1 MTAVA
6 AASAVADEEDSFL
19 LRSGCNADT
28 TGSLLSLSMAHTVV
42 VHLSEARAR
51 RIRALP
57 ILMVVG
63 GCCRCREGML
73 LAWLLGKNDRTGE
86 ERAIKL

>member
-1 MTAVA
+1 MKSAA

-28 TGSLLSLSMAHTVV
+28 TCSLLSLSMAHTVV
-42 VHLSEARAR
+42 HLSEARAR
-51 RIRALP
+51 RMRALQ